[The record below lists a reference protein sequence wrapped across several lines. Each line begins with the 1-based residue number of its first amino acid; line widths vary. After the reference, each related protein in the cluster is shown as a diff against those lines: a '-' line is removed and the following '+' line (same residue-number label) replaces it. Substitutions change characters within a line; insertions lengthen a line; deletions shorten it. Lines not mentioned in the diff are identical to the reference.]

1 MPLQSAELSTEPFF
15 KMSFSFEITH
25 VCKQSGARCGILH
38 TSHGDYETPIFMPVG
53 TQATVKTLDVH
64 EIDEVSDGLILGNT
78 YHLWLQ
84 PGDEIIK
91 QHGGIRGFM
100 KWDKALV
107 TDSGGFQ
114 VFSLSKIRKIKEE
127 GVEFRHHLSGEL
139 LHLTPEDSIRIQ
151 NNLGAD
157 IIMSFDEC
165 PPFYSDYEYM
175 KESVERTIRWAKRGK
190 EVHQFPN
197 QQALFGIVQGGPF
210 KDLRKHSIEELVKI
224 DFPGYSIGGLS
235 VGETKAEMLEMLE
248 YLNTLMPFDKPR
260 YLMGVGSPDDLVN
273 GSIHG
278 IDMFD
283 CVLPTRIARHG
294 TAMTSLGKIVIK
306 NKTYE
311 SDLTPLDPQ
320 CNCPV
325 CTTYTRSYLR
335 HLFKAQ
341 EILGLRLIT
350 IHNLYFLKT
359 LMKQIRDAIKSDSLL
374 DFKKTFFEAYYKEI
388 NP

>member
-1 MPLQSAELSTEPFF
+1 MPFGFEL
-15 KMSFSFEITH
+15 TH
-25 VCKQSGARCGILH
+25 ICKQSGARCGVLH
-38 TSHGDYETPIFMPVG
+38 TPHGDYETPIFMPVG
-53 TQATVKTLDVH
+53 TQATVKTLDVS
-64 EIDEVSDGLILGNT
+64 EINEVSDGLILGNT

-84 PGDEIIK
+84 PGDDIIK

-100 KWDKALV
+100 KWDKALL

-127 GVEFRHHLSGEL
+127 GVEFRHNLSGEL

-175 KESVERTIRWAKRGK
+175 KESVDRTIRWAKRGK
-190 EVHQFPN
+190 DVHQFPED
-197 QQALFGIVQGGPF
+197 QALFGIVQGGPF

-235 VGETKAEMLEMLE
+235 VGETKEEMLEMLAF
-248 YLNTLMPFDKPR
+248 LNPLMPFDKPR

-273 GSIHG
+273 GAIHG

-311 SDLTPLDPQ
+311 SDMSPLDP
-320 CNCPV
+320 NCDCPI
-325 CTTYTRSYLR
+325 CKTYTKSYLR

-341 EILGLRLIT
+341 EILGLRLVT
-350 IHNLYFLKT
+350 YHNLYFLKN
-359 LMKQIRDAIKSDSLL
+359 LMKNIREAIKSDRLL
-374 DFKKTFFEAYYKEI
+374 DFKKTFFEEYYGKLQ
-388 NP
+388 